1 MVSARHGLK
10 KLTLAIGVSFGVVLL
25 GALVRTGTASAQC
38 SALGPAGAHNTACGD
53 GALTNNATGHD
64 NSAFGFNT
72 LNTNTKGSAN
82 TAVGSDA
89 LFNNTVAPGELSGTG
104 NTATGFQALFNNT
117 VGGSN
122 TASGISALFKNTTGS
137 DNSASG
143 DEALFS
149 NTTGGDNTASGVQA
163 LVANTTGTKNTASG
177 GFALSHDTTG
187 SSNIGLGL
195 NAGSNIVAGNNNI
208 EIGGAGPSDESNTIR
223 IGTNGMQKK
232 TYIAGISG
240 IPVTDNLDVVV
251 VNTAGQ
257 LGILSSSARY
267 KRDIRDMGGASADLM
282 KLRPVSFRYKSD
294 PSGTLQY
301 GLVAEQVAR
310 VYPELVTR
318 GTDGKVQS
326 VRYWEFTAMLLN
338 ELQKQ
343 ATKLAGQQRE
353 IEALKQQNA
362 SINTMSERLAAL
374 ERQARTA
381 HPELV
386 GSLAAAK

>member
-1 MVSARHGLK
+1 MVSPRHGLK
-10 KLTLAIGVSFGVVLL
+10 RLSRAIGVSLSAVLL
-25 GALVRTGTASAQC
+25 GALVRTSTASAQC
-38 SALGPAGAHNTACGD
+38 GALGAPAGHNTACGD
-53 GALTNNATGHD
+53 NALTNNQTGHD
-64 NSAFGFNT
+64 NSAFGFSALFN
-72 LNTNTKGSAN
+72 NTKGSNN
-82 TAVGSDA
+82 TAVGSNA
-89 LFNNTVAPGELSGTG
+89 LLNNTATAELSGTG
-104 NTATGFQALFNNT
+104 NTAVGSFALQSNT
-117 VGGSN
+117 VGNGN
-122 TASGISALFKNTTGS
+122 TASGDGALFKNTTGS
-137 DNSASG
+137 SNSASG
-143 DEALFS
+143 DEALFN
-149 NTTGGDNTASGVQA
+149 NTTGGDNTASGIQA

-177 GFALSHDTTG
+177 GFALFNNTTG

-208 EIGGAGPSDESNTIR
+208 EIGASGAADESSTIR
-223 IGTNGMQKK
+223 FGTNGMQKK

-326 VRYWEFTAMLLN
+326 VRYLELTALL
-338 ELQKQ
+338 L
-343 ATKLAGQQRE
+343 
-353 IEALKQQNA
+353 
-362 SINTMSERLAAL
+362 
-374 ERQARTA
+374 
-381 HPELV
+381 
-386 GSLAAAK
+386 